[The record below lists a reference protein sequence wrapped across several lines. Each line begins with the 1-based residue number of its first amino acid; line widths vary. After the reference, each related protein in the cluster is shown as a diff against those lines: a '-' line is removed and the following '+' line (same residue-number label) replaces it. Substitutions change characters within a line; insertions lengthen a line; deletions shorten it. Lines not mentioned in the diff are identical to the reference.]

1 MPYAKAIAAF
11 IVPLVVSMLVP
22 FGITADSTVV
32 EVVNLLVLAIVTA
45 VSVYMV
51 PNVK

>member
-1 MPYAKAIAAF
+1 MSYAKAIAAF

-22 FGITADSTVV
+22 FGITADTTVA
-32 EVVNLLVLAIVTA
+32 EVVNLLVLAVVTA

-51 PNVK
+51 PNSK

>member
-22 FGITADSTVV
+22 FGITADTTVV
-32 EVVNLLVLAIVTA
+32 EVLNLLVLSA
-45 VSVYMV
+45 VSFIAVYMV
-51 PNVK
+51 PNSK